1 MKRHAES
8 RRPVWRCRIRHP
20 MVGTETWASPVW
32 GQRGSW
38 ADGEDAPGVGNEC
51 PLVRTAGRARSPSRQ
66 SILTEEAPAPHGRAG
81 ANSAP

>member
-1 MKRHAES
+1 
-8 RRPVWRCRIRHP
+8 
-20 MVGTETWASPVW
+20 VW

-38 ADGEDAPGVGNEC
+38 TDGEDAPGVGNEC

-66 SILTEEAPAPHGRAG
+66 SILTEEAPAPDGRAG